1 MKDFLPCGTLREC
14 GTIVHSFNYVQFPT
28 TAFYTEENA
37 QPQSFQIDCGINI
50 AVNHQSILSTN
61 QSILSTKPR
70 KLILCSF
77 PPCPLPLFR
86 LRHRHLPAP
95 TVVALNIGQRT
106 VGNSL
111 AIHERKCGVA
121 LLPALFASHAPKSE
135 TWGFL
140 LFQLIP
146 IRNLWSIFTTNAGRR
161 LYDRPN
167 ASGVQ
172 AAHAAFH
179 RQTILDAL
187 AIENAVVVGHSTG
200 GLIAQTLAALCPR
213 RCRALVL
220 SGSWVKADAYIEA
233 LFRSRLM
240 LLAQAPE
247 AYDRLALFLSY
258 PPDWLA
264 QRADL
269 LKRAAQG
276 PATCAKGRAVLA
288 ERIEALLAF
297 DGTRALA
304 HILMPVLV
312 MSAADDH
319 VIPAYHQRCL
329 ATILARAE
337 AQVFESGGHF
347 FPQTRAEGFC
357 QALGDWYWRIAA
369 SI

>member
-1 MKDFLPCGTLREC
+1 VTRVERADGASLSVHREGSGPILLLVSGLGGT
-14 GTIVHSFNYVQFPT
+14 
-28 TAFYTEENA
+28 
-37 QPQSFQIDCGINI
+37 
-50 AVNHQSILSTN
+50 
-61 QSILSTKPR
+61 
-70 KLILCSF
+70 
-77 PPCPLPLFR
+77 
-86 LRHRHLPAP
+86 
-95 TVVALNIGQRT
+95 
-106 VGNSL
+106 
-111 AIHERKCGVA
+111 
-121 LLPALFASHAPKSE
+121 
-135 TWGFL
+135 
-140 LFQLIP
+140 
-146 IRNLWSIFTTNAGRR
+146 
-161 LYDRPN
+161 
-167 ASGVQ
+167 
-172 AAHAAFH
+172 AAFWDPLATILQ
-179 RQTILDAL
+179 RSFTVIRFDQRGIGASSRGTARCDIAALAEDARAILDAL
-187 AIENAVVVGHSTG
+187 AIESAVVVGHSTG
-200 GLIAQTLAALCPR
+200 GLVAQALAEICPQ

-220 SGSWVKADAYIEA
+220 SGSWVKADAYIET

-329 ATILARAE
+329 ATSLARAE